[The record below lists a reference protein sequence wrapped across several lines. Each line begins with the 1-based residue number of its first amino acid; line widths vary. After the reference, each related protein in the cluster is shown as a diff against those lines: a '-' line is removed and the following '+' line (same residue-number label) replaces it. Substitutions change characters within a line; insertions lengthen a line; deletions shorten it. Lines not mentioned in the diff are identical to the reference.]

1 MNIKKIVFKFKF
13 WYITPLESDT
23 ILWYVFA
30 HNFENLKDIFEDFKN
45 QDIPFLITD
54 AFDKDYIIRP
64 FYIVDD
70 KEREKD
76 NNDNETELIKD
87 LQNEA
92 DRKKIK
98 KLSILPIDKAKQIL
112 ELQFKS
118 KDENEQKKYD
128 DLLKEIIN
136 EDKSDIKNITTA
148 EFKNSISRFNSTD
161 TTPFVVSDI
170 TYTNNKKIIYVKI
183 FDEAKYN
190 RFFECLKNTFE
201 TIWFGAWKSRWYG
214 KIKYVE
220 EEKLNKDEEELF
232 KYIEEL
238 KKEWKYIVLNN
249 FKPSKNDIENIDTWK
264 SFINLN
270 HKNTKALD
278 NMSFKWKMSF
288 ISAWSVVIIKNKDK
302 KLEWDYYEAKLWD
315 KKAVNFWY
323 LF

>member
-1 MNIKKIVFKFKF
+1 MNIKKIVFKFKS

-54 AFDKDYIIRP
+54 AFDKDYIVRP

-70 KEREKD
+70 RKKD
-76 NNDNETELIKD
+76 EDDLLKD

-118 KDENEQKKYD
+118 KDENEQKEEYD

-136 EDKSDIKNITTA
+136 EDKDDIKNITTA
-148 EFKNSISRFNSTD
+148 EFKNSIPRFNSTD
-161 TTPFVVSDI
+161 TTPFAISDI
-170 TYTNNKKIIYVKI
+170 TYTNNEKIIYVKI

-190 RFFECLKNTFE
+190 KFFECLKNTFE

-214 KIKYVE
+214 KIKYVK
-220 EEKLNKDEEELF
+220 EEKLNKKEEELF
-232 KYIEEL
+232 KYIEQL

-249 FKPSKNDIENIDTWK
+249 FKPSKDDIENIDTWK

-278 NMSFKWKMSF
+278 NMPFKWKMSF
-288 ISAWSVVIIKNKDK
+288 ISAWSVVITENIWYKIKWNFYKVQLEK
-302 KLEWDYYEAKLWD
+302 KEST
-315 KKAVNFWY
+315 NFWY